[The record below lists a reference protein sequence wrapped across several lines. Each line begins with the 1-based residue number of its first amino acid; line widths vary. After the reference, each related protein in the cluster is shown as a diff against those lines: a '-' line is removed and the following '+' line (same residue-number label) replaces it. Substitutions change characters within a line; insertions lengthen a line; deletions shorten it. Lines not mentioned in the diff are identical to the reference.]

1 MTMRTLIGAFVA
13 ATLGIIIFLVVQ
25 LSSFNEKGQVRVGS
39 RPAAASCNDA
49 SKGCLPKLT
58 FVDTDGNAFPS
69 ESLAGKVVVVN
80 FWATWCKPCKA
91 EIPAF
96 SRVFERFKGKDLVML
111 GVMTD
116 DPDPQTLLNF
126 TSDHEL
132 LYPVVRADRGI
143 LEAFEYPEAIPTTF
157 VFDRKGTQRTRHR
170 GAMSE
175 EDLAETLESLLAE
188 K

>member
-1 MTMRTLIGAFVA
+1 MSTRTLIGGIVA
-13 ATLGIIIFLVVQ
+13 ASLGIVIFLIVQ
-25 LSSFNEKGQVRVGS
+25 MSSVNEKGQVRVGA
-39 RPAAASCNDA
+39 RPAAAACNDT

-58 FVDTDGNAFPS
+58 FVDTTNNAFPP

-80 FWATWCKPCKA
+80 FWATWCRPCNA

-96 SRVFERFKGKDLVML
+96 SRVFEHFKGQDLVML

-116 DPDPQTLLNF
+116 DPDAQTLLNF

-132 LYPVVRADRGI
+132 LYPVVRADRDI
-143 LEAFEYPEAIPTTF
+143 LSAFEYPEAIPTTF
-157 VFDRKGTQRTRHR
+157 VFDRKGTQRTFHR

-175 EDLAETLESLLAE
+175 QDLTKTIEQLLAE